1 MWNDELNE
9 GTASGFLS
17 EAEILRLVFF
27 YFMDLDIIL
36 FMKENPLAK
45 TMGEALNIFWPVAK
59 EIFSESSNSFLFKEL
74 IVIRGFIL
82 ITWYFSDAFRTPRI

>member
-1 MWNDELNE
+1 
-9 GTASGFLS
+9 
-17 EAEILRLVFF
+17 
-27 YFMDLDIIL
+27 MDLNVIL

-45 TMGEALNIFWPVAK
+45 TMGEALNIFWPIAK